1 MAKGKNLQ
9 RWAARRADRRA
20 KRRAAK
26 QDEAN
31 RRKTADQQNAQ
42 AVSEWQGLQGSIP
55 NPDAQVAANRQ
66 LWNSG
71 SQEAKVDTSQLQ
83 EIANQGYNQADE
95 ASLQAAQNQANQSA
109 AAQRAATMQQAASR
123 GQAGGGLAMMG
134 ALAANQGAANAGQ
147 ANAAN
152 IAQSRIQARQQ
163 GAQNLFAARTGQ
175 GQAVDAFNQGMLQN
189 QQNLQQQNFANQGQ
203 AVQGLTGQLGQSA
216 QYNQDQAD
224 KARQRRLS
232 FANFLSNPMGGMR

>member
-1 MAKGKNLQ
+1 M
-9 RWAARRADRRA
+9 
-20 KRRAAK
+20 
-26 QDEAN
+26 
-31 RRKTADQQNAQ
+31 
-42 AVSEWQGLQGSIP
+42 SEWQGLQGSIP

-134 ALAANQGAANAGQ
+134 TLAANQGAANANQ
-147 ANAAN
+147 ATAAN
-152 IAQSRIQARQQ
+152 IAQNRIQARQQ
-163 GAQNLFAARTGQ
+163 GAQNLSRLGPDRVRRWTRSIRVCCRTSRTCSSS
-175 GQAVDAFNQGMLQN
+175 
-189 QQNLQQQNFANQGQ
+189 NFANQGQ

>member
-1 MAKGKNLQ
+1 M
-9 RWAARRADRRA
+9 RAT
-20 KRRAAK
+20 
-26 QDEAN
+26 AN
-31 RRKTADQQNAQ
+31 AQNAQ
-42 AVSEWQGLQGSIP
+42 AVQEWQGLQGATP
-55 NPDAQVAANRQ
+55 NLDAQVAANRQ
-66 LWNSG
+66 LWNQG
-71 SQEAKVDTSQLQ
+71 SREAAVDTSQLQ
-83 EIANQGYNQADE
+83 DIANQGYTDADN
-95 ASLQAAQNQANQSA
+95 ATLQAAQNQANQSA

-134 ALAANQGAANAGQ
+134 ALAANQGAANANQ
-147 ANAAN
+147 ATAAN
-152 IAQSRIQARQQ
+152 IAQNRIQARQQ

>member
-1 MAKGKNLQ
+1 MPKGKNLQ
-9 RWAARRADRRA
+9 RWKERRQ

-26 QDEAN
+26 KAREQGKRD
-31 RRKTADQQNAQ
+31 TADAQNAQ
-42 AVSEWQGLQGSIP
+42 AVTEWQALQGATP
-55 NPDAQVAANRQ
+55 NLDAQVAANRQ
-66 LWNSG
+66 LWNQG
-71 SQEAKVDTSQLQ
+71 SREAAVDTSQLQ
-83 EIANQGYNQADE
+83 DIANQGYTDADN
-95 ASLQAAQNQANQSA
+95 ATLQAAQNQANQSA